1 MSLWRPLK
9 PVFCKINRYA
19 VAGESDF
26 ALCADIAFMA
36 DDSEIGYMPACVWG
50 SPTTAMWVDRL
61 GVEKAKRMLFTDDKI
76 SGREAED
83 IGLIVEAVTAD
94 VLDDTVERMAHLLTS
109 VPINRLA
116 IKKL

>member
-1 MSLWRPLK
+1 
-9 PVFCKINRYA
+9 
-19 VAGESDF
+19 
-26 ALCADIAFMA
+26 
-36 DDSEIGYMPACVWG
+36 
-50 SPTTAMWVDRL
+50 
-61 GVEKAKRMLFTDDKI
+61 MLFTDDKI

-116 IKKL
+116 MKKL